1 MDRIDIKSLTF
12 DELSEQVRALGLP
25 AYRAGQIYQW
35 LHVKRA
41 SSFDEMSSLPQSLRE
56 QLAGQ
61 FELITLRQA
70 EVLVSAIDGTRK
82 YLFALPDG
90 NVIESVL
97 MRYRHGNSVCVSS
110 QVGCRMGCRF
120 CASTLD
126 GLVRNLRPS
135 EMLDQVYRIGLDI
148 GERISNVVVMGSG
161 EPLDNYDNLLRFIRL
176 LSDECGLH
184 ISQRNITVSTCG
196 LVPQMRKLAEEGL
209 QITLALSLH
218 AESDTTRRKL
228 MPVAVRY
235 PLSEVL
241 DACHTYYGRTGRRV
255 TFEYSLVRGVNDGTA
270 QAAALARLL
279 KDQHGHVNL
288 IPVNPIKE
296 RDYVQSERKS
306 VEAFKNQLEKSGIN
320 VTIRREMGRDVNGAC
335 GQLRRSYLHPQGP
348 EDGAKRRQRA
358 EQGSAQRTRPAEK
371 EG

>member
-1 MDRIDIKSLTF
+1 M
-12 DELSEQVRALGLP
+12 GLP

-41 SSFDEMSSLPQSLRE
+41 SSFDEMSSLPANLRQRLAE
-56 QLAGQ
+56 QY
-61 FELITLRQA
+61 ELITLRQ
-70 EVLVSAIDGTRK
+70 EKVLVSAVDGTRK

-110 QVGCRMGCRF
+110 QAGCRMGCRF

-135 EMLDQVYRIGLDI
+135 EILDQVYRIGLDT
-148 GERISNVVVMGSG
+148 GERVSNVVVMGSG

-176 LSDECGLH
+176 LSDEHGLH
-184 ISQRNITVSTCG
+184 ISQRNLTVSTCG
-196 LVPQMRKLAEEGL
+196 LVPQMKKLATEGL

-218 AESDTTRRKL
+218 AENDATRRKL
-228 MPVAVRY
+228 MPVAARY

-241 DACHTYYGRTGRRV
+241 DACRTYYGATGRRV
-255 TFEYSLVRGVNDGTA
+255 TFEYSLVRGVNDGVA
-270 QAAALARLL
+270 QAEALSRLL

-296 RDYVQSERKS
+296 RDYVPTERKY
-306 VEAFKNQLEKSGIN
+306 VETFKNQLEKSGIN
-320 VTIRREMGRDVNGAC
+320 VTIRREMGRDINGAC
-335 GQLRRSYLHPQGP
+335 GQLRRSYLKAQGA
-348 EDGAKRRQRA
+348 EDDAKRHQSA
-358 EQGSAQRTRPAEK
+358 EQKAEQEAAQGALPAEK

>member
-12 DELSEQVRALGLP
+12 EELSEQIHAMELP
-25 AYRAGQIYQW
+25 AYRAGQICQW
-35 LHVKRA
+35 LHEKQAV
-41 SSFDEMSSLPQSLRE
+41 SFDEMTNLPAALRSRLE
-56 QLAGQ
+56 ER
-61 FELITLRQA
+61 FELVVLKPV
-70 EVLVSAIDGTRK
+70 EVKISAIDGTRK

-97 MRYRHGNSVCVSS
+97 MRYKHGNSVCISS

-126 GLVRNLRPS
+126 GLARNLRPS
-135 EMLDQVYRIGLDI
+135 EMLEQVYRIGRDT
-148 GERISNVVVMGSG
+148 GERVSNVVVMGSG

-176 LSDECGLH
+176 LTDERGLN

-196 LVPQMRKLAEEGL
+196 LVPQMLKLAEEDL

-218 AESDTTRRKL
+218 ASSDATRRQL
-228 MPVAVRY
+228 MPVAKRY

-241 DACHTYYGRTGRRV
+241 DACHTYFAKTGRRM
-255 TFEYSLVRGVNDGTA
+255 TFEYSLVRGVNDSMEEAG
-270 QAAALARLL
+270 ALARLL

-296 RDYVQSERKS
+296 RDFVQSERKT

-320 VTIRREMGRDVNGAC
+320 VTIRREMGRDIHGAC
-335 GQLRRSYLHPQGP
+335 GQLRRSYLM
-348 EDGAKRRQRA
+348 
-358 EQGSAQRTRPAEK
+358 S
-371 EG
+371 